1 MKNIPPHSVQFFKSI
16 GLYFSSHPKIK
27 FSAIFFLI
35 LFLVFVS
42 LDLIFPAPKPSGYSQ
57 IVSDSSGKPLYAF
70 LSSDDKWRMK
80 TELSEISDQLKK
92 SLIYKEDKFF
102 YFHPGFNPFSI
113 VRAGINNLI
122 TGKITS
128 GASTI
133 TMQVVRLLEP
143 RKRTYQSKI
152 TELFR
157 ALQLEFHYS
166 KDEILQLYLNL
177 VPYGGNIEGVKSA
190 SLLYM
195 GRNPE
200 LLSLSQ
206 VVTLTIIPNKPGY
219 FLPGKENERI
229 KAERDL
235 WLNRMKTD
243 QLFSESEIENALS
256 EPLNLTR
263 KSPPRFAP
271 HFSQRIHAL
280 YPDSSNIK
288 TGIHLETQQ
297 KSEEILRNHV
307 RRLSSYGI
315 SQAAV
320 LIMDNKS
327 GFIISYVGSADFNN
341 QLLSGQVDGVSAV
354 RSPGSTLKPFAYAL
368 AIDKGVVTPKSMLLD
383 VPTDFNGY
391 SPENFD
397 ESFTG
402 PVTMEDALAKSL
414 NLPAV
419 SLTDALSPRILIETL
434 VSSGFRQIKTDSYK
448 LGLSVVLGGCGVRL
462 EELVTAYSVFSRRGR
477 YLPLKWIKSDTST
490 YTIPIISEAS
500 AYTTGI
506 ILTSLTRPDFP
517 QYYQSGIHLP
527 KLGWKTGTS
536 YGRRDG
542 WSIGFNHRFTI
553 GVWVGNFSG
562 QGVPELT
569 GADMA
574 TPLLFDLFNAVDYN
588 STNEWFPRPKELE
601 FRLVCAESGLP
612 PGQNCTQKIMDDFL
626 PSVSSNRICTHL
638 KQVKTNETGTISY
651 CTRCDPGTGTKL
663 VSFPDLQ
670 PELISWYTQNGIR
683 FKKIPPHNPSCTR
696 IFTDNGPMIS
706 SPSNQTEYIIE
717 KGEKQKIQLLA
728 QAETDV
734 SNLYWYVNDRL
745 NVTTKPGSPGWME
758 LLPGSYKIQCS
769 DDKGRSSTIRFRVT
783 YP

>member
-1 MKNIPPHSVQFFKSI
+1 MTLSLPKVKKTISQTASY
-16 GLYFSSHPKIK
+16 LSSHPRIK
-27 FSAIFFLI
+27 FTFAFLLLFISLFLI
-35 LFLVFVS
+35 LDFLFP
-42 LDLIFPAPKPSGYSQ
+42 LPAPKSYSQ
-57 IVSDSSGKPLYAF
+57 IVSDSSGKPLYSF

-80 TELSEISDQLKK
+80 TELDEISDQLKK
-92 SLIYKEDKFF
+92 SLIYKEDKYF
-102 YFHPGFNPFSI
+102 YFHPGFNPVSI
-113 VRAGINNLI
+113 VRAGFKNLVS
-122 TGKITS
+122 GHITS

-143 RKRTYQSKI
+143 RERTYLSKI

-157 ALQLEFHYS
+157 AIQVEAHYS

-190 SLLYM
+190 SILYM
-195 GRNPE
+195 GRKPE

-206 VVTLTIIPNKPGY
+206 VVTLTIIPNKPG
-219 FLPGKENERI
+219 FFIPGKENERI
-229 KAERDL
+229 KTERDK
-235 WLNRMKTD
+235 WLNRMKAD
-243 QLFSESEIENALS
+243 NLFSKVEIESAWA
-256 EPLNLTR
+256 EPITLKR
-263 KSPPRFAP
+263 RSPPQFAP
-271 HFSQRIHAL
+271 HFSYRIHNQ
-280 YPDSSNIK
+280 YPDSANIR

-297 KSEEILRNHV
+297 KTEEILKNHV
-307 RRLSSYGI
+307 RQLSGTGV

-320 LIMDNKS
+320 LIMDNRS
-327 GFIISYVGSADFNN
+327 GYIIAYAGSADFND
-341 QLLSGQVDGVSAV
+341 QMVSGQVDGVRSV

-368 AIDKGVVTPKSMLLD
+368 AMDKGIVTPKSILLD

-397 ESFTG
+397 ETFTG
-402 PVTMEDALAKSL
+402 SVTMEDALSKSL

-419 SLTDALSPRILIETL
+419 SVIDAISPRIFIESL
-434 VSSGFRQIKTDSYK
+434 VTAGFRQIKTDSYK

-462 EELVTAYSVFSRRGR
+462 EELVPAYSIFSRRGR
-477 YLPLKWIKSDTST
+477 FLPLKWIKSDTST
-490 YTIPIISEAS
+490 YTIPVISEAS
-500 AYTTGI
+500 AYSVGT

-569 GADMA
+569 GAEMA

-588 STNEWFPRPKELE
+588 STNEWFPRPRDLE

-612 PGQNCTQKIMDDFL
+612 PGPECTNKIMDDFL
-626 PSVSSNRICTHL
+626 PSVSSNRICTHI
-638 KQVKTNETGTISY
+638 KKIKVNETETISY
-651 CTRCDPGTGTKL
+651 CTRCDRGNGTKW
-663 VSFPDLQ
+663 VAFPDLQ
-670 PELISWYTQNGIR
+670 PELIAWYNQNGIR
-683 FKKIPPHNPSCTR
+683 YKKIPPHNSTCTR
-696 IFTDNGPMIS
+696 IFSENGPLIT
-706 SPSNQTEYIIE
+706 SPLNQTDYFLE
-717 KGEKQKIQLLA
+717 KGEKQKIQLVA

-734 SNLYWYVNDRL
+734 STLYWYVNDRL
-745 NVTTKPGSPGWME
+745 TTTTKPGVPGWMNGT
-758 LLPGSYKIQCS
+758 PGAYKIQCT
-769 DDKGRSSTIRFRVT
+769 DDKGRTTTLRFRVVN
-783 YP
+783 P